1 VQKYKK
7 LRTTYHK
14 RALIHL
20 AAKASPTG
28 WPVLECIQ
36 VHWDH
41 MLTCLCSRFIY
52 SDVLSTWW
60 CIIRSL
66 YFFSMFVYHLLLVF
80 GAILSLCSPILSVST
95 NTKGNYQNNNNL
107 CL

>member
-28 WPVLECIQ
+28 WPVLEFIQ

-52 SDVLSTWW
+52 SDVLSTWR
-60 CIIRSL
+60 CIIRAL
-66 YFFSMFVYHLLLVF
+66 YFQYVRVSFVISFWCDSVFLL
-80 GAILSLCSPILSVST
+80 T
-95 NTKGNYQNNNNL
+95 NFIRFNKY
-107 CL
+107 